1 MQGHAGTHRAIG
13 NQEAR
18 LSNGFW
24 HGDCSDWSLR
34 RDSKK
39 MPPPLNPDG
48 ESKTEIKHA
57 VISYLANHQQAADT
71 LDGIV
76 AWWLPLQRY
85 ETARARVEA
94 VLNELVVSGILR
106 RDRLPDGAA
115 LYSLSETSKV
125 P

>member
-1 MQGHAGTHRAIG
+1 
-13 NQEAR
+13 
-18 LSNGFW
+18 
-24 HGDCSDWSLR
+24 
-34 RDSKK
+34 